1 VAIITISRGSAS
13 GGLLLAQRLAERL
26 GYQMVSR
33 EDIIQEASKFGVS
46 EERLQEA
53 MLKPFGFWERFQDE
67 RRRYLALVQAALC
80 ERAAADRIIYHG
92 NAGHLLLCGLSH
104 VLCVRLIAPLSFRL
118 KVVMER
124 QHMTRDDAVSYIERM
139 DRQRKDWTR
148 FLYGV
153 DWLDPGFYDLTINLQ
168 TLELDGAA
176 DVVVAAVRRPEYQV
190 TDASRKAMAD
200 LLLASRVRAALA
212 ADRATASTN
221 VDVRADGDAV
231 YLKGKLRPASLVEDV
246 LRVSRAVRGVGHV
259 DRSNLDAPDY
269 GV

>member
-26 GYQMVSR
+26 DYQLVSR

-80 ERAAADRIIYHG
+80 ERAAGDRLIYHG
-92 NAGHLLLCGLSH
+92 NAGHLLLGGISH
-104 VLCVRLIAPLSFRL
+104 VLCVRLIAPMSFRI

-124 QHMTRDDAVSYIERM
+124 QHMTREDAVGYIERM

-153 DWLDPGFYDLTINLQ
+153 DWLDPAFYDVTINLQ
-168 TLELDGAA
+168 TLELEGAA
-176 DVVVAAVRRPEYQV
+176 DIVVAAVRRPEFQP
-190 TDASRKAMAD
+190 TGESRKAMAD

-212 ADRATASTN
+212 AAKNTAAAN
-221 VDVRADGDAV
+221 VDVRADGDVV
-231 YLKGKLRPASLVEDV
+231 YLKGRLRPASLVESV
-246 LRVSRAVRGVGHV
+246 LQVASGVPGVRQVN
-259 DRSNLDAPDY
+259 RSNLDAPDY

>member
-26 GYQMVSR
+26 DYQLVSR

-53 MLKPFGFWERFQDE
+53 ILKPFGFWERFQDE

-80 ERAAADRIIYHG
+80 ERAVGDGIIYHG
-92 NAGHLLLCGLSH
+92 NAGHLLLCGISH

-118 KVVMER
+118 EVVMER
-124 QHMTRDDAVSYIERM
+124 RHLSREDAIGYIERM

-153 DWLDPGFYDLTINLQ
+153 DWLDPGFYDLVVNLQ
-168 TLELDGAA
+168 TLELEGAA
-176 DVVVAAVRRPEYQV
+176 DVVLAAVRRPEFQP

-212 ADRATASTN
+212 ADRSTASAN
-221 VDVRADGDAV
+221 VDVRADGDVV
-231 YLKGKLRPASLVEDV
+231 YLKGKLRPASLIDAV
-246 LRVSRAVRGVGHV
+246 LRVANGVPGIRQV

-269 GV
+269 RV